1 MLGLI
6 LELGPVNGC
15 ITGLE
20 LGKEEGIFDGLL
32 DVEGLSLGYMIVLW
46 MIEVQTK

>member
-6 LELGPVNGC
+6 LELGPVDGG

-20 LGKEEGIFDGLL
+20 LGKEEGLFDGLL
-32 DVEGLSLGYMIVLW
+32 DELGV
-46 MIEVQTK
+46 

>member
-1 MLGLI
+1 M
-6 LELGPVNGC
+6 LELGPVDRC

-20 LGKEEGIFDGLL
+20 LGKEEEGIFDSLL

>member
-1 MLGLI
+1 VLGLM
-6 LELGPVNGC
+6 LELGPVDRC

-20 LGKEEGIFDGLL
+20 LGKEEGLFDGLL